1 MTCIP
6 DKYKYGASRG
16 LYKTTRFFPVT
27 WIKKLSITWDE
38 CNNKRCQAKVE
49 WINIETST
57 DLIISLKKKIN
68 KTLTLRIIL

>member
-1 MTCIP
+1 MTYIP

-38 CNNKRCQAKVE
+38 YNNRDVSQKLSE
-49 WINIETST
+49 
-57 DLIISLKKKIN
+57 
-68 KTLTLRIIL
+68 